1 MYLGGCLDIQTY
13 EFKDNM
19 QIINKTKIFKYDEI
33 QELENGDTIINARK
47 YKIQEFVNEKLS
59 KETFLNIEELKF
71 NSSGKCVCDN
81 VIEINY
87 ENNTYKILNNYEFD
101 YYFTGIIFTEFNS
114 MFNIE
119 SIAGIYEALKLE
131 NQILEDGRFC
141 YIGNKTINSI
151 FRKDYVTLK
160 VDKENSWLR
169 LVSKE
174 YDENQK
180 ANSKETICTL
190 TNIVNEESIKVPD
203 LTSFTLIEN

>member
-1 MYLGGCLDIQTY
+1 MYLGGCLDIQKY
-13 EFKDNM
+13 EVKDNM
-19 QIINKTKIFKYDEI
+19 QIINRTKIFKYDEI
-33 QELENGDTIINARK
+33 QKLENGETILKARK
-47 YKIQEFVNEKLS
+47 YKIQEFVNEKIS
-59 KETFLNIEELKF
+59 KETFLNIEEVNF

-87 ENNTYKILNNYEFD
+87 EDNTYKILNNYEFD

-119 SIAGIYEALKLE
+119 SVAGIYEALKLE
-131 NQILEDGRFC
+131 NQILEDDRFC

-174 YDENQK
+174 YNENQK
-180 ANSKETICTL
+180 ADSKETICTL
-190 TNIVNEESIKVPD
+190 TNIVNEESVKVPD

>member
-13 EFKDNM
+13 EIKDNM
-19 QIINKTKIFKYDEI
+19 QIKNRSKIFKYDEV
-33 QELENGDTIINARK
+33 QELENGEIRTNAIK
-47 YKIQEFVNEKLS
+47 YKIQEFKNEKLS
-59 KETFLNIEELKF
+59 KETFLNIGEINF
-71 NSSGKCVCDN
+71 NSAGKCVCDN

-114 MFNIE
+114 MFNVE

-131 NQILEDGRFC
+131 NQILEDDRFC

-169 LVSKE
+169 LVSKK
-174 YDENQK
+174 YNENQK
-180 ANSKETICTL
+180 ADFKETICTL
-190 TNIVNEESIKVPD
+190 TNIVDEESVKIPD
-203 LTSFTLIEN
+203 LTGFTLIEN

>member
-1 MYLGGCLDIQTY
+1 MYLDGCLDIQTY
-13 EFKDNM
+13 EFKDNI
-19 QIINKTKIFKYDEI
+19 QIRNRTKIFKYDEI
-33 QELENGDTIINARK
+33 QKLENGETKINATK
-47 YKIQEFVNEKLS
+47 YKIQEFSNEKLS
-59 KETFLNIEELKF
+59 KETFLNIGEINF
-71 NSSGKCVCDN
+71 NSAGKCVCDN

-87 ENNTYKILNNYEFD
+87 KDNTYKILNNYEFD

-131 NQILEDGRFC
+131 NQILEDDRFC

-190 TNIVNEESIKVPD
+190 TNIVNEESVKVPD
-203 LTSFTLIEN
+203 LTNFTLIEN